1 MLRIPC
7 PKCRKNVYSPDVDS
21 FCSCP
26 YCGSKFSGKYGP
38 DKRSESR
45 TLKEI
50 PFQISY
56 QGQNFEASTY
66 DFSEKGVGIKILG
79 KVPIGKGDVLNL
91 QLGNPSIVG
100 KVVWIN
106 KTSDQALAGLQRL
119 E

>member
-7 PKCRKNVYSPDVDS
+7 PKCRKNVYTPDVDS

-26 YCGSKFSGKYGP
+26 YCGSKFSGKYGL

-66 DFSEKGVGIKILG
+66 DFSERGVGIKILG
-79 KVPIGKGDVLNL
+79 KVPIDKGDVLDL